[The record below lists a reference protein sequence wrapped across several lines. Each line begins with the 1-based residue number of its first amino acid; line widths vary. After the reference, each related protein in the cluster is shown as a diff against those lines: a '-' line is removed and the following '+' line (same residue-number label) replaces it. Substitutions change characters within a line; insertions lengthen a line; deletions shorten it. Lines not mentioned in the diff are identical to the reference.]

1 MIKYLIHSKKWRDCV
16 NGNTYHAVRILNN
29 QNNSM
34 IAAPFQYGY
43 GEQFIQSASEVMIKN
58 GWIKEKL
65 KGLDFQEIHIIDQ
78 DDCKKKEVINWGKP

>member
-16 NGNTYHAVRILNN
+16 NVNTYHAVRILNN

-43 GEQFIQSASEVMIKN
+43 GEQFIQSASEVMINK

>member
-1 MIKYLIHSKKWRDCV
+1 MIKYLIHSKKWRDNV
-16 NGNTYHAVRILNN
+16 NGNTYHSVRILNN
-29 QNNSM
+29 QNNTM

-78 DDCKKKEVINWGKP
+78 NNCTKKEVINWGQ

>member
-1 MIKYLIHSKKWRDCV
+1 MIKYLIHSKKWRDRV
-16 NGNTYHAVRILNN
+16 NGNTYH
-29 QNNSM
+29 
-34 IAAPFQYGY
+34 AAPFQYGY

-78 DDCKKKEVINWGKP
+78 DDCKKKEVEKWGQS

>member
-1 MIKYLIHSKKWRDCV
+1 ME
-16 NGNTYHAVRILNN
+16 LNN
-29 QNNSM
+29 QNNLI

-58 GWIKEKL
+58 GWIKDKL

-78 DDCKKKEVINWGKP
+78 DDCKKKEVEEWGQS

>member
-1 MIKYLIHSKKWRDCV
+1 MIKYLIHSKKWRDRV

-58 GWIKEKL
+58 GWI
-65 KGLDFQEIHIIDQ
+65 
-78 DDCKKKEVINWGKP
+78 